1 MAILLKGDPHAGK
14 SEFLKQ
20 LIDGF
25 LEMNWTCALFDLEQ
39 GGMASKDT
47 EASIRRNIKKK
58 NLSRLL

>member
-1 MAILLKGDPHAGK
+1 
-14 SEFLKQ
+14 LKQ